1 MGFKY
6 FKKNLKGYIK
16 NLKGYMN
23 IHKERIII
31 ISKPE
36 LALIN
41 RNGAVI
47 NFVKE
52 KMTPPKRKLV
62 IIMFEGSTRGRSQG
76 DQKNIWFVQTGKE
89 EGQDKLIDQKQN
101 KKPEI

>member
-52 KMTPPKRKLV
+52 KNDTSKK
-62 IIMFEGSTRGRSQG
+62 E
-76 DQKNIWFVQTGKE
+76 TGY
-89 EGQDKLIDQKQN
+89 N
-101 KKPEI
+101 YV